1 MTPRTFVHATSQ
13 FLPLPLI
20 FGLLL
25 SGCTTGGGM
34 VDPFEAREQRE
45 SAQRKDG
52 SSQPGSAG
60 SRRDLL
66 TPTLNSIT
74 SRIHAYEQKLEEWS
88 AVERK
93 SEASPLPREK
103 SEKMFEC
110 TQQLEDILAGY
121 RSLHSRLLQ
130 ETRLDAAQLLA
141 GDSLLQLNQQ
151 DVDYLEG
158 GCGRL
163 LTELKTMPAPQPART
178 TVAADPQ
185 IREAFENGEY
195 DRVITLYTQL
205 PLGPGQFPAHETAFQ
220 YGQALVKNHQ
230 ESSALTV
237 FDSLLQRIR
246 QQGQDNLDL
255 QVLRALADLQF
266 GLGAYDPARS
276 RYEELA
282 RLSTER
288 GRVDEAALQQF
299 AALQPGSLRAEEL
312 RDYSVLLKNY
322 RAYTPK
328 RDGYA
333 IAEQADVFLRT
344 YPESRMLASVEE
356 MRKGS
361 REQADAWLNRGI
373 QRIESMASERKA
385 QEGQI
390 GAVQAGQEIA
400 AGATPAPSPAT
411 PGEQSPGQVQG
422 APQPPA
428 ATPIS
433 EAEQK
438 VLQEDYDKGMALL
451 AAKEY
456 DKSIEQFA
464 KLLKTSFADKARV
477 QIDEA
482 ARLAAQQDRQK
493 AADLFV
499 RANSTRDP
507 ESKKKLLL
515 SSKQLLQD
523 ILVKYPQSGLAD
535 KVQKNLSNVERE
547 LKAVEAS
554 SNRAGEAG
562 ANMGAPTAPA
572 LANPAL
578 DPPPANAR

>member
-1 MTPRTFVHATSQ
+1 
-13 FLPLPLI
+13 
-20 FGLLL
+20 
-25 SGCTTGGGM
+25 M
-34 VDPFEAREQRE
+34 VDPFAAREQRE
-45 SAQRKDG
+45 GAQRKE
-52 SSQPGSAG
+52 GSAE

-74 SRIHAYEQKLEEWS
+74 SRIHAYEQKLEEWR

-93 SEASPLPREK
+93 SAASPLPLEK

-151 DVDYLEG
+151 DVEYLEG

-163 LTELKTMPAPQPART
+163 FAELKTMPASQPAKT

-185 IREAFENGEY
+185 IKEAFDNGEY

-255 QVLRALADLQF
+255 QVLRVMADLQF
-266 GLGAYDPARS
+266 GLGAYDQARS

-288 GRVDEAALQQF
+288 GRVDEAALQQL

-312 RDYSVLLKNY
+312 RDYSILLKNY

-385 QEGQI
+385 QEGQT
-390 GAVQAGQEIA
+390 GAVQTGQEIT
-400 AGATPAPSPAT
+400 AGATPASSPAT
-411 PGEQSPGQVQG
+411 PGEQPPGQVQSV
-422 APQPPA
+422 PQPPA
-428 ATPIS
+428 AAPIS

-456 DKSIEQFA
+456 DKAIEQLA
-464 KLLKTSFADKARV
+464 KLMTTSFADKARV

-482 ARLAAQQDRQK
+482 AKLAAQQDRQK

-499 RANSTRDP
+499 RANSMRDP
-507 ESKKKLLL
+507 EGKKKLLL
-515 SSKQLLQD
+515 SSRQLLQD

-554 SNRAGEAG
+554 SNRASEAG
-562 ANMGAPTAPA
+562 VSTGAPAAPA
-572 LANPAL
+572 LGAPIS
-578 DPPPANAR
+578 DPPPVNAR

>member
-1 MTPRTFVHATSQ
+1 MTPRTFVHATRQ

-34 VDPFEAREQRE
+34 VDPFEARDKRE
-45 SAQRKDG
+45 SAQQRDG
-52 SSQPGSAG
+52 AARPGSVE

-74 SRIHAYEQKLEEWS
+74 SRIHAYEQKLEEWR

-93 SEASPLPREK
+93 SAASPLAQEK
-103 SEKMFEC
+103 SEKIFEC

-130 ETRLDAAQLLA
+130 EARLDAAQLLA

-163 LTELKTMPAPQPART
+163 LTELKTMTAPPPVKA

-205 PLGPGQFPAHETAFQ
+205 PLGPGQFPANETAFQ

-237 FDSLLQRIR
+237 FDSLLQRLR

-255 QVLRALADLQF
+255 QVLKAMADLQF

-288 GRVDEAALQQF
+288 GHVDEAALRQLE
-299 AALQPGSLRAEEL
+299 ALQPGSLRAEEL
-312 RDYSVLLKNY
+312 RDYSILLKNY

-385 QEGQI
+385 QEGQ
-390 GAVQAGQEIA
+390 ADAAQTGQEIA
-400 AGATPAPSPAT
+400 AGAAPASSPT
-411 PGEQSPGQVQG
+411 TLGEQLPGHMQG

-428 ATPIS
+428 PTPIS

-464 KLLKTSFADKARV
+464 KLMKTSFADKARV

-482 ARLAAQQDRQK
+482 AKLAAQQDRQK
-493 AADLFV
+493 AADMFV
-499 RANSTRDP
+499 RASSTRDP

-515 SSKQLLQD
+515 SSRQLLQD

-547 LKAVEAS
+547 LKDVEAS
-554 SNRAGEAG
+554 GYRAKEAG
-562 ANMGAPTAPA
+562 ASTGAPAAPA
-572 LANPAL
+572 LNAPVP
-578 DPPPANAR
+578 DPPPVNAR